1 MGGSEALLSIEES
14 IPLVVDMIDANRGTP
29 GLRYVD
35 RFSNDLP
42 W

>member
-1 MGGSEALLSIEES
+1 MGGSDASLSIEES
-14 IPLVVDMIDANRGTP
+14 IPLVVDMIEANRGKS

-35 RFSNDLP
+35 RFNRTLP